1 VAGAQVAAAAE
12 TVGEGL
18 VVALAAGTAALV
30 MEGPQLASLAVMER
44 LAPVLRLG
52 PSPPRQAVPVPPQEA
67 KQCLGEGW
75 CLTPAAAACAGP
87 AAAALGLAAGLAEED
102 PPLAAHTALEDV
114 RWSLPAPRALE
125 AQAVHAPLEAVAAA
139 GCGVSHLHV

>member
-1 VAGAQVAAAAE
+1 MAGVQVAAAAE
-12 TVGEGL
+12 TVGAGL

-30 MEGPQLASLAVMER
+30 MEGPQLASLAAMER

-52 PSPPRQAVPVPPQEA
+52 PSPPRQAVPVPPQEE

-75 CLTPAAAACAGP
+75 CLTLAAAAAACAGP

-114 RWSLPAPRALE
+114 RW
-125 AQAVHAPLEAVAAA
+125 
-139 GCGVSHLHV
+139 